1 MIRFLILIP
10 FALMASALSAL
21 FLLLVLTAVA
31 PALGDAFIG
40 AFTTAFWA
48 LWNAILNEAPP
59 QDIAGIGSKAT
70 TLAFAAILA
79 PVGSVAVLGELFRIG
94 GMLNH
99 AIATGALSV
108 ALPMLALNLTR
119 LPNAAEGQVLACLFL
134 AGAGAGSLYFAI
146 AGRKDQAVTPAPD
159 VSIKS

>member
-1 MIRFLILIP
+1 MIRLLILVP
-10 FALMASALSAL
+10 FAIMASALFAL
-21 FLLLVLTAVA
+21 FLLFVLMAVA
-31 PALGDAFIG
+31 PALGEAFIG

-48 LWNAILNEAPP
+48 LWTAIVNEAPP
-59 QDIAGIGSKAT
+59 QEVAGIGNKAT
-70 TLAFAAILA
+70 TLAFATLLA
-79 PVGSVAVLGELFRIG
+79 PVLCVAVFGEMARLG

-108 ALPMLALNLTR
+108 LLPMLALNLTR

-146 AGRKDQAVTPAPD
+146 AGRKGETASPPPG
-159 VSIKS
+159 VSTGS